1 MKSELR
7 FSWPDTGEL
16 SVRINGNESAALRF
30 FPSEEAIID
39 GLRKNGVEAAYG
51 DFADAHFLRL
61 LIRLC
66 AGIQRKCKALRAGIV
81 RSARPV
87 QVLNVLYPLFA
98 HCLGPRRTHSDRAT

>member
-1 MKSELR
+1 MKKTFGNAQIHSVHFPAIYSQYSLHSFAADHLIELV
-7 FSWPDTGEL
+7 L
-16 SVRINGNESAALRF
+16 
-30 FPSEEAIID
+30 
-39 GLRKNGVEAAYG
+39 G

-87 QVLNVLYPLFA
+87 QVLNVSYPFFA
-98 HCLGPRRTHSDRAT
+98 HCLGPRRPHSDRAT

>member
-51 DFADAHFLRL
+51 DFADA
-61 LIRLC
+61 
-66 AGIQRKCKALRAGIV
+66 
-81 RSARPV
+81 RP
-87 QVLNVLYPLFA
+87 P
-98 HCLGPRRTHSDRAT
+98 THGNETYTLPTVSGDS

>member
-51 DFADAHFLRL
+51 DFADTKPHTHGGETDAL
-61 LIRLC
+61 LTIS
-66 AGIQRKCKALRAGIV
+66 GD
-81 RSARPV
+81 S
-87 QVLNVLYPLFA
+87 
-98 HCLGPRRTHSDRAT
+98 

>member
-51 DFADAHFLRL
+51 DFADAH
-61 LIRLC
+61 
-66 AGIQRKCKALRAGIV
+66 
-81 RSARPV
+81 P
-87 QVLNVLYPLFA
+87 
-98 HCLGPRRTHSDRAT
+98 HTHGNETYTLPTVSGDS

>member
-39 GLRKNGVEAAYG
+39 GLRKNGVETAYD
-51 DFADAHFLRL
+51 DFADTHPHSHVSDTD
-61 LIRLC
+61 
-66 AGIQRKCKALRAGIV
+66 IV
-81 RSARPV
+81 LKIS
-87 QVLNVLYPLFA
+87 
-98 HCLGPRRTHSDRAT
+98 GDS

>member
-1 MKSELR
+1 MKKTFGNAQIHSVHFPAIYSQYSLHSFAADHLIELV
-7 FSWPDTGEL
+7 L
-16 SVRINGNESAALRF
+16 
-30 FPSEEAIID
+30 
-39 GLRKNGVEAAYG
+39 G

-87 QVLNVLYPLFA
+87 QVVNVSYPFFA
-98 HCLGPRRTHSDRAT
+98 HCLGPRRPHSDRAT

>member
-39 GLRKNGVEAAYG
+39 GLRKNGVEAAYD
-51 DFADAHFLRL
+51 DFADA
-61 LIRLC
+61 
-66 AGIQRKCKALRAGIV
+66 
-81 RSARPV
+81 
-87 QVLNVLYPLFA
+87 YP
-98 HCLGPRRTHSDRAT
+98 RTHGNETDTLLTVSGDS

>member
-51 DFADAHFLRL
+51 DFTDAH
-61 LIRLC
+61 
-66 AGIQRKCKALRAGIV
+66 
-81 RSARPV
+81 P
-87 QVLNVLYPLFA
+87 
-98 HCLGPRRTHSDRAT
+98 HTHGNETYTLPTVSGDS

>member
-39 GLRKNGVEAAYG
+39 GLRKNGVEAAYD
-51 DFADAHFLRL
+51 DFADTHQHTH
-61 LIRLC
+61 
-66 AGIQRKCKALRAGIV
+66 GNETYALPTVSGD
-81 RSARPV
+81 
-87 QVLNVLYPLFA
+87 F
-98 HCLGPRRTHSDRAT
+98 